1 MRERE
6 DAAESHL
13 RKNTFVMSLGNLG
26 RPIKT
31 RRSLHEE
38 LLNGVRDL
46 IFDGKLRPGD
56 KIPERAL
63 CEHFKVSRTPLRES
77 LKALA
82 AEGLVQLVPNRGA
95 IVALITEKEIDELFP
110 ILGALEAL
118 AGELVCK
125 TAEEGDLKAL
135 RALHEE
141 MIQHFRRDEESAY
154 RRLNRQFHQTM
165 FDIAGN
171 GALSELYEQLLGR
184 IHLIRFLVDKKE
196 TDWKK
201 AVSDHERIMTALE
214 ARNGARLAAILKVH
228 LTKTAAEVSRQSLN
242 RRGRTARR

>member
-1 MRERE
+1 MII
-6 DAAESHL
+6 DS
-13 RKNTFVMSLGNLG
+13 LG
-26 RPIKT
+26 RPVGS
-31 RRSLHEE
+31 RRSLHDE
-38 LLNGVRDL
+38 LLDGVRDL
-46 IFDGKLRPGD
+46 ILDGKLKPGD

-82 AEGLVQLVPNRGA
+82 AEGLVQLIPNRGA

-110 ILGALEAL
+110 ILGAFEAL

-125 TAEEGDLKAL
+125 NAKDSDLRAL
-135 RALHEE
+135 RALHTE
-141 MIQHFRRDEESAY
+141 MIEHFRREEESAY
-154 RRLNRQFHQTM
+154 RRLNRKFHQTL

-171 GALSELYEQLLGR
+171 KALSELYEQLLGR
-184 IHLIRFLVDKKE
+184 IHLVRFLVDKKE

-214 ARNGARLAAILKVH
+214 ARNPAKLAAILKLH
-228 LTKTAAEVSRQSLN
+228 LTETAAELSRQSLY
-242 RRGRTARR
+242 RRAGASRLV